1 MMLLIMAMMVIMTV
15 IMTIMMI
22 IIMIILA
29 IVMHGHDS
37 DDGAREELQRTVTVH
52 SC

>member
-37 DDGAREELQRTVTVH
+37 DGVREELQRTITVH